1 MEGLAAFTII
11 MIMVGVGLF
20 FLLLPLLAI
29 VDIVRSNFQDNS
41 EKLIWVIIVL
51 FFPIFGS
58 IIYFAMSG
66 KNKI

>member
-29 VDIVRSNFQDNS
+29 VDIVRSKFQDNS

-58 IIYFAMSG
+58 IIYFAMGG

>member
-11 MIMVGVGLF
+11 MIAVGVGLF
-20 FLLLPLLAI
+20 FFLLPLLAI
-29 VDIVRSNFQDNS
+29 IDIVRSEFQDNS
-41 EKLIWVIIVL
+41 EKLIWVLIVL

-58 IIYFAMSG
+58 IIYFSMGG